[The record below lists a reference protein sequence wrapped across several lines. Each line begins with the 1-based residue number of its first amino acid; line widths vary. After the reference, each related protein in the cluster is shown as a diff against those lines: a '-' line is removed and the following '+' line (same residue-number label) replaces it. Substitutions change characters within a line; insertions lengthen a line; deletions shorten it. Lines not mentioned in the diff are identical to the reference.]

1 MEHPEGCGPH
11 LDLQLTADSAH
22 LCPQPVAPNQPVCD
36 LSVASRGRLSEWGED
51 CTFYLFVTVQ
61 KENLQLKEKM
71 IS

>member
-1 MEHPEGCGPH
+1 M
-11 LDLQLTADSAH
+11 
-22 LCPQPVAPNQPVCD
+22 APNQPVRD
-36 LSVASRGRLSEWGED
+36 LSVASRGLLSEWGED